1 MLFQPTV
8 SIDSEVMSCVSCCAA
23 DTLDMQFIDNI
34 RGGLVQNN
42 AARSFQTFKKNQN
55 RKRSGLGEIVLIEPC
70 GLFAVNHESW
80 EYRRGSHVSDQT
92 LGHLISDCC
101 TLINTCWTCNSRT
114 QKMITVVWQS
124 D

>member
-1 MLFQPTV
+1 
-8 SIDSEVMSCVSCCAA
+8 MSCVSCCAA

-70 GLFAVNHESW
+70 GLFAVS
-80 EYRRGSHVSDQT
+80 RIVGIQTRITRIRSD
-92 LGHLISDCC
+92 IRASDFG
-101 TLINTCWTCNSRT
+101 LLHFD
-114 QKMITVVWQS
+114 KHML
-124 D
+124 DL